1 MISDLIAA
9 RSQMAMSLGFHIVFA
24 ALGIAMPVLMA
35 VSEWRW
41 LKTKNEEYLAL
52 AKRWSKGTAI
62 LFAVGAVSGT
72 VLSFELGLLWP
83 SFMERAGPVI
93 GPLFGLEGFAFFT
106 EAIFLG
112 IYLYGWS
119 RISPRAHFIAGLVVA
134 VSGAASAVFVV
145 SVNAWMNAPTGFDVI
160 DGRITNVRPLLPLLH
175 PLAFHETLHMLLAAF
190 AATGFLVAGIHA
202 FLLLRRPSN
211 RFHRNALAIALIV
224 GGIPALLQP
233 FSGDLIARALAAHQ
247 PAKLAAM
254 EALFVTEAGADFVLF
269 GLPDASTQT
278 VDYALVIPHGLSL
291 LLHGDLRAV
300 IPGLDQ
306 IPREDWPPVAITHV
320 AFQLMVACGL
330 IMAGTAVWAGV
341 RGRQGR
347 LEKDRRLLRTLV
359 IIAPLGFIAIQ
370 AGWVVTEVG
379 RQPWIIQGLMRTSKA
394 VTPMPGLWIPM
405 VTFSVL
411 YVMLAG
417 VVVWSIWR
425 HIAAADVASSS
436 EGDTERKAA

>member
-1 MISDLIAA
+1 MMTDLIAA

-35 VSEWRW
+35 AAEWRW
-41 LKTKNEEYLAL
+41 LKTQDEEYLRL
-52 AKRWSKGTAI
+52 AKRWGKGTAI

-83 SFMERAGPVI
+83 SFMETAGPVV

-119 RISPRAHFIAGLVVA
+119 RISRRAHFIAGLIV
-134 VSGAASAVFVV
+134 AASGTASALFVV
-145 SVNAWMNAPTGFDVI
+145 TVNAWMNAPTGFEVV
-160 DGRITNVRPLLPLLH
+160 DGRITNVRPLVPLLH
-175 PLAFHETLHMLLAAF
+175 PFAFHETVHMLLAAF

-202 FLLLRRPSN
+202 FLLLRHPMN
-211 RFHRNALAIALIV
+211 RFHRHALVLALVV

-233 FSGDLIARALAAHQ
+233 LSGDLIARAVADHQ

-254 EALFVTEAGADFVLF
+254 EALFFTETGADFVLF

-278 VDYALVIPHGLSL
+278 VDYAVVIPNALSL
-291 LLHGDLRAV
+291 LLRGDPNAV
-300 IPGLDQ
+300 VPGLDQ
-306 IPREDWPPVAITHV
+306 IPRQDWPPVAVTHV
-320 AFQLMVACGL
+320 AFQLMVICGL
-330 IMAGTAVWAGV
+330 IMAGVTLWAGW
-341 RGRQGR
+341 RWRTGR
-347 LEKDRRLLRTLV
+347 LETDRRLLRTLV

-379 RQPWIIQGLMRTSKA
+379 RQPWIIQGLMRTSQA

-405 VTFSVL
+405 VTFSLL
-411 YVMLAG
+411 YVVLAG
-417 VVVWSIWR
+417 VVVWAIWR
-425 HIAAADVASSS
+425 HIAATAAASP
-436 EGDTERKAA
+436 ERGAERKAA

>member
-1 MISDLIAA
+1 MITDLIAA

-24 ALGIAMPVLMA
+24 ALGIAMPVRMA
-35 VSEWRW
+35 VAEWRW
-41 LKTKNEEYLAL
+41 LKTKDEESLAL

-83 SFMERAGPVI
+83 SFMERAGPVV

-119 RISPRAHFIAGLVVA
+119 RISPLAHFISGLIVA
-134 VSGAASAVFVV
+134 ASGIASAVFVIA
-145 SVNAWMNAPTGFDVI
+145 VNAWMNAPTGFDLT
-160 DGRITNVRPLLPLLH
+160 DGKLTNVRPLVPLLH
-175 PLAFHETLHMLLAAF
+175 PLAVQESLHMLLAAF
-190 AATGFLVAGIHA
+190 ASTGFLVAGVHA
-202 FLLLRRPSN
+202 LLLLRRPLDQ
-211 RFHRNALAIALIV
+211 FHRNAIAIALGV

-233 FSGDLIARALAAHQ
+233 LSGDFIARAVADHQ

-254 EALFVTEAGADFVLF
+254 ESLFTTETGADFVLF

-278 VDYALVIPHGLSL
+278 IDYAVMIPNGLSL
-291 LLHGDLRAV
+291 LLRGDSQAV
-300 IPGLDQ
+300 VLGLDR
-306 IPREDWPPVAITHV
+306 IPREDWPPVAVTHV

-330 IMAGTAVWAGV
+330 IMAGVTIWAGW
-341 RGRQGR
+341 RWWKGR
-347 LEKDRRLLRTLV
+347 LERSRRLLCALV
-359 IIAPLGFIAIQ
+359 VTAPLGFIAIE

-405 VTFSVL
+405 MTFSAL
-411 YVMLAG
+411 YVVLAG
-417 VVVWSIWR
+417 VVVWAIWR
-425 HIAAADVASSS
+425 HIAAAAVV
-436 EGDTERKAA
+436 TERRAERRAA